1 MSVKAILITFLFCF
15 VFGESKAQSDE
26 FTYTEEFTY
35 GINFNTNAGLIGG
48 LAFKWAKQIKPN
60 QYQSFGIEFVNV
72 KHPKEYKFR
81 KDVTGNMF
89 IAFKSHYLFSF
100 RPCYGREFV
109 LFGKAPEEGVHINAV
124 VAAGPSLGVR
134 KPYYV
139 LYDVNKDPNNPNP
152 ISLPYD
158 TSMVDDHIYGIG
170 AFADGFSE
178 LTFTAGVHAKSSL
191 TFEFGQIK
199 TSVIGVELGVLAEKF
214 AKTQVLIPYVR
225 NRSFFT
231 SAFITLY
238 YGRKK

>member
-1 MSVKAILITFLFCF
+1 MSVKAILIASLFCF
-15 VFGESKAQSDE
+15 VFQTSWAQSDE
-26 FTYTEEFTY
+26 QAYSEEFTY

-48 LAFKWAKQIKPN
+48 FAFKWAKQVKPK
-60 QYQSFGIEFVNV
+60 QYRSFGFELVNV

-81 KDVTGNMF
+81 NDVTGNMF

-100 RPCYGREFV
+100 RPYYGREFV
-109 LFGKAPEEGVHINAV
+109 LFGKAPEEGVHINAI
-124 VAAGPSLGVR
+124 VAGGPSIGIR

-139 LYDVNKDPNNPNP
+139 LYVDVPTSPN
-152 ISLPYD
+152 SAVSVPYD
-158 TSMVDDHIYGIG
+158 TSLNDNQIYGVG
-170 AFADGFSE
+170 NFSDGFNE

-199 TSVIGVELGVLAEKF
+199 SSVIGVELGVLAEQF
-214 AKTQVLIPYVR
+214 AKKQVIIPYVK

-238 YGRKK
+238 YGKKN